1 VIPKDWVTERFTQAQ
16 LNADPKLQDGLAGL
30 SAGRPVAGAYHS

>member
-16 LNADPKLQDGLAGL
+16 LNADPQLQVTVLRGWRAFQR
-30 SAGRPVAGAYHS
+30 AGR